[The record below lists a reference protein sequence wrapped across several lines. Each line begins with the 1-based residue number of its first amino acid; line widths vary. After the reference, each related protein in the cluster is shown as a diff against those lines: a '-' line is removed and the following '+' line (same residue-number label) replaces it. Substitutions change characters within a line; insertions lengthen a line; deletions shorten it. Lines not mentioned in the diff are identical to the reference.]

1 MFVSSNV
8 EEKEGRA
15 KEGGL
20 LREIWGA
27 EWQSGG
33 ELVAFYGF
41 TPVIIA
47 AGRAKAP
54 GWCPPKAGS
63 PVEARPGTGEN

>member
-20 LREIWGA
+20 LGEIRGA

-41 TPVIIA
+41 TPVTNA
-47 AGRAKAP
+47 ADRAEVP

-63 PVEARPGTGEN
+63 PVEARPGTAEN